1 MKLIVAG
8 EGGSGRSTLAVLLAL
23 QFQRQGRRVLLVDA
37 DPGREGMHRLAGA
50 PTSETLLGYVARET
64 AAAGEAACPLFFERP
79 FAPGDLPEGCGVEA
93 QGVRMLKIGAV
104 QFPAEGCACR
114 AGGVL
119 GRFLA
124 HLTPG
129 EADRVVVD
137 LPAAGPGPLELPPGI
152 LAAPDWVLGVIAP
165 TYGSFRL
172 ARDLLT
178 RESAFAP
185 ARMGL
190 VINKTEAPSGSPW
203 GEILD
208 PRRVLAE
215 LPLRDELAHAERA
228 GAPLPP
234 GGRDIEALCRRLEA
248 S

>member
-1 MKLIVAG
+1 M
-8 EGGSGRSTLAVLLAL
+8 
-23 QFQRQGRRVLLVDA
+23 
-37 DPGREGMHRLAGA
+37 
-50 PTSETLLGYVARET
+50 
-64 AAAGEAACPLFFERP
+64 
-79 FAPGDLPEGCGVEA
+79 EA

-104 QFPAEGCACR
+104 QFPAEGCACG

-119 GRFLA
+119 GRFLG

-129 EADRVVVD
+129 GADRVVVD
-137 LPAAGPGPLELPPGI
+137 LPAAGPDPLELPPGI
-152 LAAPDWVLGVIAP
+152 LAEPDWVLGVIAP

-172 ARDLLT
+172 ARDLLN

-185 ARMGL
+185 AQVGL
-190 VINKTEAPSGSPW
+190 VINKAEASTGSPW

-215 LPLRDELAHAERA
+215 LPLRDDLAHAERA
-228 GAPLPP
+228 GAPLSS
-234 GGRDIEALCRRLEA
+234 GGRAIEALCRRLEA